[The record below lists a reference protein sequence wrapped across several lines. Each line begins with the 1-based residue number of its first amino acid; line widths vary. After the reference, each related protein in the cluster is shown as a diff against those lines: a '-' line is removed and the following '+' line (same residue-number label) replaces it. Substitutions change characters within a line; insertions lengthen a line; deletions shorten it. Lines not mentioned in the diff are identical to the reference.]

1 MLPGDSFV
9 SRTNDSHCLLSRFTL
24 QVGLALGVLSLVP
37 MAQADIV
44 FSESFETSG
53 QGVRYL
59 ASDPFNVKQSSNGAY
74 WDWGKRNI
82 TPVTHSVPSADQ

>member
-9 SRTNDSHCLLSRFTL
+9 SRTNDSHCQLSRFML
-24 QVGLALGVLSLVP
+24 LVGLALGVLSLVP

-53 QGVRYL
+53 QGVRYM
-59 ASDPFNVKQSSNGAY
+59 ASDPFNVMQSSNGAY
-74 WDWGKRNI
+74 WNRGERNI
-82 TPVTHSVPSADQ
+82 TPVTHSVSSADQ

>member
-1 MLPGDSFV
+1 
-9 SRTNDSHCLLSRFTL
+9 
-24 QVGLALGVLSLVP
+24 

-59 ASDPFNVKQSSNGAY
+59 ASDPFNVKQSLNGAY
-74 WDWGKRNI
+74 WDRGERNI
-82 TPVTHSVPSADQ
+82 TPVTHSVSSADQ